1 MAHGLQSEVNGG
13 WSRFGI
19 QRGSPAAVPAS
30 LTSSTSGSGVTFP
43 AAVPSPREGAFVH
56 RCATPAD
63 DTIIK
68 LPEKAVYRT
77 QYSAAPRAQHGGR
90 SPSPAVDAS
99 LCALRSFYAD
109 VLGGAEVSPDGCS
122 RTDDVLRFLIEEQL
136 VEVHASVNDSP
147 ETLELTVA
155 SPIDVA
161 ERCWDAGYTVA
172 LEGEGADARFFVNDP
187 VDRLITLLPSRREVA
202 A

>member
-1 MAHGLQSEVNGG
+1 
-13 WSRFGI
+13 
-19 QRGSPAAVPAS
+19 
-30 LTSSTSGSGVTFP
+30 
-43 AAVPSPREGAFVH
+43 
-56 RCATPAD
+56 
-63 DTIIK
+63 
-68 LPEKAVYRT
+68 
-77 QYSAAPRAQHGGR
+77 
-90 SPSPAVDAS
+90 
-99 LCALRSFYAD
+99 
-109 VLGGAEVSPDGCS
+109 VSPDGCS
-122 RTDDVLRFLIEEQL
+122 RTDDVLRFLIEERI
-136 VEVHASVNDSP
+136 VEVHATRNEGP

>member
-1 MAHGLQSEVNGG
+1 
-13 WSRFGI
+13 
-19 QRGSPAAVPAS
+19 
-30 LTSSTSGSGVTFP
+30 
-43 AAVPSPREGAFVH
+43 
-56 RCATPAD
+56 
-63 DTIIK
+63 
-68 LPEKAVYRT
+68 
-77 QYSAAPRAQHGGR
+77 
-90 SPSPAVDAS
+90 
-99 LCALRSFYAD
+99 
-109 VLGGAEVSPDGCS
+109 VLGAIEVRPDGCS

-147 ETLELTVA
+147 KTLELTVA